1 MTPDLTE
8 HPPRLFV
15 VSAPSG
21 CGKTT
26 LCRALLERVAD
37 LSFSVSHT
45 TRAPR
50 TGEVSGRNYHFI
62 DRQEF
67 ERRVAAG
74 RMAEWAEIY
83 GNLYGTAVDT
93 IRQHA
98 AAGQDILFDIDERG
112 ARQLQA
118 VFPGVVTILV
128 LPPSIEVLR
137 QRLVD
142 RQTDTEAAVKGRLA
156 QADAEMRAMA
166 WYGYV
171 IVNDRFETALDQ
183 LACIVAAERCRGVQP
198 TLARLLDGNP

>member
-1 MTPDLTE
+1 MTSHGTE
-8 HPPRLFV
+8 YTPRLFV

-26 LCRALLERVAD
+26 LCRALVDRVAN
-37 LSFSVSHT
+37 LRFSVSHT

-50 TGEVSGRNYHFI
+50 AGEVSGRNYHFI
-62 DRQEF
+62 DRPEF
-67 ERRVAAG
+67 ERRVAGG

-93 IRQHA
+93 IRAHA

-118 VFPGVVTILV
+118 AFPGVVTMLV
-128 LPPSIEVLR
+128 LPPSMEVLR
-137 QRLVD
+137 QRLID
-142 RQTDTEAAVKGRLA
+142 RKTDTVEAINGRLA
-156 QADAEMRAMA
+156 RAEAEIRAMA

-171 IVNDRFETALDQ
+171 IVNDRFETALDH
-183 LACIVAAERCRGVQP
+183 LASIVAAERCRGVEP
-198 TLARLLDGNP
+198 TIARLLDENP